1 MNGNWRG
8 FTSGNPLFH
17 SCINYNSWYGV
28 TFINAKS
35 WMYFFWKN
43 HWFLPLVK
51 TKMWKSHIYR
61 STAECSCLKIRSY
74 FLFLIMPKHHFSK
87 EIKGRFFF
95 KPPKKTSKKPA
106 FYYFVWGISWFWVKS
121 KAHHWT
127 EEWYYRARE
136 KLNFLGHFPH
146 TRGKHAF

>member
-95 KPPKKTSKKPA
+95 KTPKKNLKKTGLLLLCLRYLQSYSALFSKILFATTLSA
-106 FYYFVWGISWFWVKS
+106 F
-121 KAHHWT
+121 
-127 EEWYYRARE
+127 
-136 KLNFLGHFPH
+136 
-146 TRGKHAF
+146 